1 MFKQEDAIA
10 SALRRP
16 EFCQSFQIVT
26 FQSTDRY
33 MSAFTKVAGRAPAR
47 LLALAVLST
56 LAAATIA
63 IAPAAAQEKQPKQ
76 AKQPTPPQ
84 TPNDDLRL
92 ATELGF
98 EYRLSPPWRL
108 RLDSQ
113 LVLDHDIDRARRL
126 ELRPGVVYAI
136 TPHWAVV
143 GGYVQYQPF
152 TTQLVAM
159 RGPFQDVAFG
169 MDFGHLSLANRL
181 RTEELFFDTDG
192 ALLIRTRYRL
202 SAQHPIGDSPW
213 SILVSDEVYFNL
225 KTDGTGRT
233 AGYDRNKFYGGLVLD
248 IGRGAKI
255 SAGYELTEVQP
266 TGSLN
271 EFHTIKLGFAFAL
284 N

>member
-1 MFKQEDAIA
+1 MTIE
-10 SALRRP
+10 
-16 EFCQSFQIVT
+16 
-26 FQSTDRY
+26 STDGY
-33 MSAFTKVAGRAPAR
+33 MSAFAKVAGWAPAR

-56 LAAATIA
+56 LAAATLA
-63 IAPAAAQEKQPKQ
+63 IAPATAQQKQAKE

-98 EYRLSPPWRL
+98 EYRLSPQWRL

-113 LVLDHDIDRARRL
+113 LTLDHDIDRARTL
-126 ELRPGVVYAI
+126 EFRPAVEYAL
-136 TPHWAVV
+136 TPDWAVV

-152 TTQLVAM
+152 TTQIVAT
-159 RGPFQDVAFG
+159 RGPFQDIAFG
-169 MDFGHLSLANRL
+169 MDFGHLSLANPL
-181 RTEELFFDTDG
+181 RTEELFFDTNG

-213 SILVSDEVYFNL
+213 SVLVSDEVYFNL

-233 AGYDRNKFYGGLVLD
+233 AGYNRNKFYGGLVFD
-248 IGRGAKI
+248 IGRGAKV
-255 SAGYELTEVQP
+255 SAGYELTEVRP

>member
-1 MFKQEDAIA
+1 MFKHEAAVA

-16 EFCQSFQIVT
+16 KRRRSFLIVT
-26 FQSTDRY
+26 IESTDRY

-56 LAAATIA
+56 LPAATIA
-63 IAPAAAQEKQPKQ
+63 IAPATAQQKQ
-76 AKQPTPPQ
+76 AKQPAPPQ

-98 EYRLSPPWRL
+98 EYRLSPQWRL
-108 RLDSQ
+108 RFDSQ
-113 LVLDHDIDRARRL
+113 LILDHDIDRARNL
-126 ELRPGVVYAI
+126 QLRPSVEYEL
-136 TPHWAVV
+136 TPNWAVV

-152 TTQLVAM
+152 TTQLTAT
-159 RGPFQDVAFG
+159 RGPFQDIAFG
-169 MDFGHLSLANRL
+169 RDFGYLSLANRL
-181 RTEELFFDTDG
+181 RTEELFSDANG

-213 SILVSDEVYFNL
+213 SVLVSDEIYFNL

-233 AGYDRNKFYGGLVLD
+233 AGFDRNKFYGGLVLD
-248 IGRGAKI
+248 VGRGAKV
-255 SAGYELTEVQP
+255 SAGYELTEVEP
-266 TGSLN
+266 TGGLN

>member
-1 MFKQEDAIA
+1 
-10 SALRRP
+10 
-16 EFCQSFQIVT
+16 
-26 FQSTDRY
+26 
-33 MSAFTKVAGRAPAR
+33 MSAFSKAAGWAPPR
-47 LLALAVLST
+47 LLASAVLSI
-56 LAAATIA
+56 LAAATIT
-63 IAPAAAQEKQPKQ
+63 IGPAAAQQKQ
-76 AKQPTPPQ
+76 AKEVKQPTPPQ

-98 EYRLSPPWRL
+98 EYRLTPEWRL
-108 RLDSQ
+108 RFDSQ
-113 LVLDHDIDRARRL
+113 LTLDHDIDRARTL
-126 ELRPGVVYAI
+126 ELRPSVEYAL

-143 GGYVQYQPF
+143 GGYAQYQPF
-152 TTQLVAM
+152 TTQLVAT
-159 RGPFQDVAFG
+159 RGPFQDVALG

-181 RTEELFFDTDG
+181 RTEELLLDTNG

-213 SILVSDEVYFNL
+213 SVLVSDEVYFNL

-233 AGYDRNKFYGGLVLD
+233 AGYDRNKFYSGLVFEL
-248 IGRGAKI
+248 GRGAKV
-255 SAGYELTEVQP
+255 SAGYELTEGRP